1 VARVGPLRFIG
12 SGVKVVGR
20 YLELTRAIRYE
31 RNELNEGI
39 VPHEKNSREG
49 VRKNTKEYPA
59 PLEQSEGVPYSF
71 VLSTDLTPRKIP
83 SQTLPSFNS
92 FLSYPK
98 AFPDLSPDHHRILE
112 RAQVRGCC
120 FLIDFMTNSSFEH
133 LTATQHAVDELLSLG
148 LLERTQ
154 NGRKRTSVYSLSRYE
169 FNELKY
175 SDDKSPAPA
184 ELEVC
189 GMYAKEPVALIAQPL
204 PTLGLVA
211 CFEQPIHVHKL
222 MAALERAH
230 IPSDY
235 SRTDDPLPHQLSST
249 HPDAFSVAKSLN
261 ITYCSLEAL

>member
-1 VARVGPLRFIG
+1 MARVGPLRFIR

-20 YLELTRAIRYE
+20 LLELTRAIRYE

-39 VPHEKNSREG
+39 VPHEKNSREE

-83 SQTLPSFNS
+83 SQTFPSFNS

-98 AFPDLSPDHHRILE
+98 AFPDLSPIQHRILE

-133 LTATQHAVDELLSLG
+133 LVATQHAVDELMSLG

-169 FNELKY
+169 SNELKY
-175 SDDKSPAPA
+175 SDDESPTLV

-189 GMYAKEPVALIAQPL
+189 GMDAEEPVALMAQPL

-211 CFEQPIHVHKL
+211 YFEQPIHVHKL
-222 MAALERAH
+222 MAALERAG
-230 IPSDY
+230 IPSQY
-235 SRTDDPLPHQLSST
+235 SHTDNPLPHRLSSN
-249 HPDAFSVAKSLN
+249 HADAFSVAQSLN
-261 ITYCSLEAL
+261 LVRCSLEAL